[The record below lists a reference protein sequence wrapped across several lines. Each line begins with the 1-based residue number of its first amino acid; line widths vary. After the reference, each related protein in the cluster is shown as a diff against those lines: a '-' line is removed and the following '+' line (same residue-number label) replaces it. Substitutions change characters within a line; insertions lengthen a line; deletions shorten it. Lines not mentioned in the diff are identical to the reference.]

1 MKTLE
6 LVKFLKK
13 QNKLPKNFRLYI
25 ISKQHYFLNDG
36 VLKAGFDS
44 KLSVENNRDSVLSA
58 FSKMAF
64 IFDEI
69 MRLRI
74 VGYSHNQNSIEL
86 MYLLHLIPVNRKIRT
101 FLDWKLF
108 SPEYA
113 REMSRLFL
121 VRSSTIHC
129 VSLDE
134 VVYMPDKKFTL
145 SDKKGFDLFKKDLI
159 KAWKNLLDVY
169 VTEQEQIPW
178 EILAKEINSSN

>member
-1 MKTLE
+1 MTLSE
-6 LVKFLKK
+6 FIKWVQDQKK
-13 QNKLPKNFRLYI
+13 ISKNIRLYI
-25 ISKQHYFLNDG
+25 VSKKHLFINDG
-36 VLKAGFDS
+36 LVKNGFDS
-44 KLSVENNRDSVLSA
+44 KLVIENNRDSVLSA

-74 VGYSHNQNSIEL
+74 VGFPHNQNSVEL

-113 REMSRLFL
+113 RDMSRLFL
-121 VRSSTIHC
+121 VRSATAHC
-129 VSLDE
+129 VSLNE
-134 VVYMPDKKFTL
+134 VEYVPDKKNLL
-145 SDKKGFDLFKKDLI
+145 SDKKGFSLFKKDMT

-169 VTEQEQIPW
+169 SLEQGKISWNE
-178 EILAKEINSSN
+178 LLKDLKS